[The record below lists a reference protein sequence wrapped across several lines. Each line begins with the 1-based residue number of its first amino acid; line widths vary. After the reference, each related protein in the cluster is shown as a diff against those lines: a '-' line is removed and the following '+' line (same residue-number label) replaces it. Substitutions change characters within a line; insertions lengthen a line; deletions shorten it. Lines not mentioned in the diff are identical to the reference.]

1 MAREWLTTKKTS
13 FSTNRP
19 SLSLD
24 FYKITNPGRLVIF
37 VCIKANTMNRKILK
51 LAVPNIIS
59 NITVPLVGMVDL
71 AIVGVMGSVD
81 MLAAIA
87 IGTTIFNMLYWNF
100 GFLRMG
106 TSGLT
111 AQAYGGRDFRQ
122 VQRVLMRAIVVSLC
136 IALLILLFQEP
147 LVRAVMRFMD
157 SSAEVESLALDY
169 FYIRIWAAPATLAL
183 YALKGWFVGM
193 QNSKTPMW
201 IAIWINVVNVAAS
214 LFCAFTL
221 DMGLSGV
228 ALGTAIAQWSGLGVA
243 VWCVVRYYGR
253 ILDYRSLFYGV
264 FDGRELA
271 RFFKLNSDIF
281 IRTLC
286 LVAVFTYFTKA
297 GSSMGTVTLAA
308 NTLLLQLFTLFS
320 YFMDGFAYA
329 GESLTGRYT
338 GSSSYVM
345 LRRAII
351 AIFKAGAIVAV
362 GFVFL
367 YLFAGRYILM
377 IFSPPTEVMAEA
389 QAYIWLVA
397 VVPLVGFGAFLMDG
411 ILVGMT
417 RSAIMRNSMLVAT
430 VLFFSLYFSLV
441 DSMGNMALW
450 LAFLLY
456 LLARS
461 VLQIIFARKF
471 IWGVGS

>member
-1 MAREWLTTKKTS
+1 M
-13 FSTNRP
+13 
-19 SLSLD
+19 
-24 FYKITNPGRLVIF
+24 IF
-37 VCIKANTMNRKILK
+37 IFIKASTMNRKILR

-59 NITVPLVGMVDL
+59 NITIPLVGMVDL
-71 AIVGVMGSVD
+71 AIVGILGSVD

-122 VQRVLMRAIVVSLC
+122 VQRVLMRSIVVSLF
-136 IALLILLFQEP
+136 IAILILLFQEP
-147 LVRAVMRFMD
+147 LVRAIMLFMD
-157 SSAEVESLALDY
+157 SSPVVESLALDY
-169 FYIRIWAAPATLAL
+169 FYIRVWAAPATLAL
-183 YALKGWFVGM
+183 YAFKGWFIGM

-201 IAIWINVVNVAAS
+201 IAILINVVNVVAS

-221 DMGLSGV
+221 EMGLSGV
-228 ALGTAIAQWSGLGVA
+228 ALGTTIAQWSGLGVA

-253 ILDYRSLFYGV
+253 VLDSRSLFEGV
-264 FDGRELA
+264 FDGRELG
-271 RFFKLNSDIF
+271 RFFKLNGDIF

-338 GSSSYVM
+338 GSASSVM
-345 LRRAII
+345 LRRSVT
-351 AIFKAGAIVAV
+351 AIFRVGAMVAV
-362 GFVFL
+362 GFMLL

-377 IFSPPTEVMAEA
+377 VFSPPAEVMAEA
-389 QAYIWLVA
+389 EAYIWLVA
-397 VVPLVGFGAFLMDG
+397 AVPLVGFGAFLMDG

-430 VLFFSLYFSLV
+430 ALFFGLYFTLV
-441 DSMGNMALW
+441 DWLGNTALW
-450 LAFLLY
+450 LSFLLY

-461 VLQIIFARKF
+461 ALQLLFARKY
-471 IWGVGS
+471 IL